1 MAPNKIFSYI
11 IIYLILINANNYIY
25 SLRTTQNYILI
36 KEYTDNK
43 LTYLKKYTS
52 MSDKNCSSG
61 QQT

>member
-43 LTYLKKYTS
+43 LTYLKKY
-52 MSDKNCSSG
+52 MSDKNCSPG